1 MYLSVLNNIEYFF
14 FFVCGWFMNFW
25 NINDWIFECYYLC
38 FLYVLIVINCKL
50 YIYRIIYLLK
60 DNIRVVIVELGYI
73 CRCYSDY
80 WDLVVK
86 FLVKKY
92 NKLNFIIKIKC
103 SCCGIY

>member
-60 DNIRVVIVELGYI
+60 DNIRVVIVKLGYI

-86 FLVKKY
+86 FLVKNY